1 MMCINFRVS
10 GTIDL
15 RCNVSKKELLKRIEL
30 LENEVA
36 ALKVKVA
43 VLEAGKTSYPEPFT
57 PQPFWEPYRITCG
70 DEKRALIVGS

>member
-1 MMCINFRVS
+1 MCINFELF

-15 RCNVSKKELLKRIEL
+15 RCNVSKKELLKRIEQ

-36 ALKVKVA
+36 TLKVKVA
-43 VLEAGKTSYPEPFT
+43 VLGAGKLSYLEPFT

-70 DEKRALIVGS
+70 DETYVLTVGS

>member
-1 MMCINFRVS
+1 M
-10 GTIDL
+10 
-15 RCNVSKKELLKRIEL
+15 SKKELLKRIEQ

-70 DEKRALIVGS
+70 DEVYVLTVGS